1 MNSVIPAIR
10 DELIKQIISQVMA
23 RLTAW
28 SIVFASPLINP
39 LTLFIVTKLVTYLV
53 DETALGLSLLWISL
67 NVSYEVDSVDSAVAA
82 LKDMIDNPK
91 GYSDAQ
97 AKQIEASF
105 DDAARDLIKLSIIK
119 LR

>member
-10 DELIKQIISQVMA
+10 DELIRQIIAQVMT
-23 RLTAW
+23 RLAAW

-67 NVSYEVDSVDSAVAA
+67 NVSYEVDSVESATKA
-82 LKDMIDNPK
+82 LKEMIDNPK
-91 GYSDAQ
+91 GYSSDQ
-97 AKQIEASF
+97 ATQIEASF
-105 DDAARDLIKLSIIK
+105 DQSARDLIHLSIIK